1 MIRMLRRLRKGDR
14 TPATFGTDESGA
26 ALERL
31 VAFSDGVFSIAMTL
45 LVLSLTVPTL
55 TGSTDEVNDDLWNA
69 LQEQWPELLSYA
81 ISFAVIGRF
90 WLVHHR
96 IFRLVRRADGPLLV
110 WNLALLGLIALI
122 PFPTELLGR
131 YGDTTTAV
139 VAYSATMVLVG
150 LTSLGMTRHI
160 YAAGLADEKVTD
172 DYKAHSLSRGWIVPL
187 GFALGIPIAFVSP
200 IAAMWSWWITI
211 TLVSFVIKH
220 RYGDEIRHPYGT
232 TTTTT

>member
-1 MIRMLRRLRKGDR
+1 MIGMLRRLLKGGKEP
-14 TPATFGTDESGA
+14 TTFGTDESGA

-55 TGSTDEVNDDLWNA
+55 TGSTDKVNDELWEA
-69 LQEQWPELLSYA
+69 LKEQWPELLSYA
-81 ISFAVIGRF
+81 ISFAVIGRY

-96 IFRLVRRADGPLLV
+96 IFRLVRTADAALLV
-110 WNLALLGLIALI
+110 WNLALLALIALI

-150 LTSLGMTRHI
+150 LTSFGMTRHI
-160 YAAGLADEKVTD
+160 YKTGLVDEKVTD
-172 DYKAHSLSRGWIVPL
+172 DYKAHSMTRGWIVPF
-187 GFALGIPIAFVSP
+187 GFALGIPIAFFDP

-211 TLVSFVIKH
+211 TVISLVVKH

-232 TTTTT
+232 TT